1 MIYKTGRYSGFLRPI
16 SYGIDLGIIHLFA
29 APFFADSLV
38 LLNYILF
45 VSFAWMATAFRS
57 NFYEIYRFTRT
68 TNILS
73 LGLKQG
79 ALFVLLVFAFF
90 GFYRDITVTPW
101 EILWYTAKVMTA
113 ITLSK
118 IGIYYLLK
126 KYRVLLKGNL
136 PSARSLLN
144 AMYSF
149 GLPSSSSVSTTAGSR
164 CSSCFNRVF

>member
-16 SYGIDLGIIHLFA
+16 SYGIDLAIIHVLA
-29 APFFADSLV
+29 APFFAEHLV
-38 LLNYILF
+38 FLNYILF

-73 LGLKQG
+73 LGVKQG
-79 ALFVLLVFAFF
+79 ALFILVVFAFF
-90 GFYRDITVTPW
+90 GFYRDIDVTPW
-101 EILWYTAKVMTA
+101 EILLYTAEAMTA

-126 KYRVLLKGNL
+126 KYRKIGRAHV
-136 PSARSLLN
+136 
-144 AMYSF
+144 
-149 GLPSSSSVSTTAGSR
+149 
-164 CSSCFNRVF
+164 